1 MNILHITGLK
11 YHLYITIIDIV
22 VVVPPSLTFQSPL
35 HLVIYKLL
43 LSDFEVEIRLVGMP
57 LKVFETATC
66 G

>member
-43 LSDFEVEIRLVGMP
+43 QSDFEV
-57 LKVFETATC
+57 
-66 G
+66 